1 MPDPAVRTDAK
12 FHVPVARPCIAGP
25 VRQYFDEILS
35 RKWIS
40 GGQFV
45 ERFEREFSAAHAP
58 PDVPV
63 YGVACNSGT
72 TALHLALVAAGVGS
86 GDVVALPTLTMVA
99 VANAVLYC
107 GGVPYFVDSV
117 LPDGNPDWLS
127 IGYSYRN
134 AGRSDSSK
142 TVIIPHLYGSVSDAN
157 RFIRDILL
165 CGGPVIQDCAECH
178 YATHG
183 GPLIRHPDDILTF
196 SFYANKIIA
205 CGEGGMVVTQR
216 AYIADRLRRLRA
228 HAFTPGDHFNH
239 SELAFGYR
247 MTEMQAAL
255 GVAQHSR
262 HKRILRFRREVA
274 ERYFAALSGVDWI
287 EYPRRSPGSVWW
299 VFPILIRRGSS
310 QTVESARQALADGGV
325 ETRRYFKPL
334 HTQGHLTKYVLPG
347 QEFPVACD
355 LYERG
360 LYLPLYP
367 GLDNERIGHIAEILR
382 SV

>member
-1 MPDPAVRTDAK
+1 MPDPVVRTDAK
-12 FHVPVARPCIAGP
+12 FHIPVARPCIAGP

-45 ERFEREFSAAHAP
+45 ERFEREFSAAHSP

-63 YGVACNSGT
+63 HGVACNSGT
-72 TALHLALVAAGVGS
+72 TALHLALVGAGVGS

-107 GGVPYFVDSV
+107 GAVPLFVDSV
-117 LPDGNPDWLS
+117 KADGNPCCL
-127 IGYSYRN
+127 GTGN
-134 AGRSDSSK
+134 AITEGIAK
-142 TVIIPHLYGSVSDAN
+142 TAIIPHLYGSPALASEYVREA
-157 RFIRDILL
+157 LL
-165 CGGPVIQDCAECH
+165 HDGPIIQDCAECH
-178 YATHG
+178 YATQNA
-183 GPLIRHPDDILTF
+183 GPLVRHPDDILTF

-205 CGEGGMVVTQR
+205 CGEGGMVVTPR
-216 AYIADRLRRLRA
+216 ADIADRLRRLRA

-287 EYPRRSPGSVWW
+287 EYPQRRDGAVWW

-310 QTVESARQALADGGV
+310 QTVESVRQALADGGV

-367 GLDNERIGHIAEILR
+367 GIDNERIGHIAEILR